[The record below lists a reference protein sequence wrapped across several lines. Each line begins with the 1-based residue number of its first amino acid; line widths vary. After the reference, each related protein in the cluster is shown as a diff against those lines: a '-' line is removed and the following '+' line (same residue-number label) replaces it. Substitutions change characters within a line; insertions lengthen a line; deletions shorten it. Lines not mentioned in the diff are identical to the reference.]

1 MNLGRGVHNMRFG
14 EKLLALRKENKLSQE
29 ELASLILVSRQAIS
43 RWESGNSMPDA
54 ENIIQICKV
63 FNVSTDYLLNDEYE
77 SDSDIPAVRGISK
90 KTGGIIRIVCGAGLS
105 ILGIV
110 GIWADYMVK
119 HIIGSMPNTYIVNE
133 GIITPIS
140 IIVLILGGCL
150 AIRGIYKAKN

>member
-1 MNLGRGVHNMRFG
+1 MHNMRFG
-14 EKLLALRKENKLSQE
+14 EKLLALRKENKLSHE

-63 FNVSTDYLLNDEYE
+63 FNVSADYLLNDEYE

-90 KTGGIIRIVCGAGLS
+90 KTGGIIRIICGAGLS

-119 HIIGSMPNTYIVNE
+119 RIIGSMPNTYIVNE

>member
-1 MNLGRGVHNMRFG
+1 MHNMRFG

-43 RWESGNSMPDA
+43 RWESGNSMPDT

-63 FNVSTDYLLNDEYE
+63 FNVSADYLLDDEYE
-77 SDSDIPAVRGISK
+77 SDFDIPSIRSISK
-90 KTGGIIRIVCGAGLS
+90 KTGGIIRIICGAGLS

-119 HIIGSMPNTYIVNE
+119 CIIGSMPNTYIVNR
-133 GIITPIS
+133 GMITPIS

-150 AIRGIYKAKN
+150 AIWGIYKAKN

>member
-1 MNLGRGVHNMRFG
+1 MRFG

-43 RWESGNSMPDA
+43 RWESGNSMPDT

-63 FNVSTDYLLNDEYE
+63 FNVSAGYLLNDKYE
-77 SDSDIPAVRGISK
+77 SDSDIPAIRSISK
-90 KTGGIIRIVCGAGLS
+90 KTGGIIRIICGAGLS

-119 HIIGSMPNTYIVNE
+119 CIIGSMPNTYIVNE